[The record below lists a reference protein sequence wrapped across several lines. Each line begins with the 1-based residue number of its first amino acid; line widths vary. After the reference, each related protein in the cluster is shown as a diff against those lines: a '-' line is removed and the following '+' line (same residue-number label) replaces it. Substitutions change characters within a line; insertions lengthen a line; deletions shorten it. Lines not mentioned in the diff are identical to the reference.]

1 MGFAQCRRPQIR
13 TTTMLTAPALNRLPS
28 FKYRQGQLSIMQGC
42 IRVLIKGCEDV
53 ELIWES
59 CGSSWRS
66 FWVMCLP
73 HRACGHALGAGLAS
87 RKHFASMFDT
97 FGVHLGANWTFWG
110 SFWYHFGVILVS
122 CWCHFGVILM
132 SWFTPGVPPGRLL
145 GLRSLFNFF
154 LITFGTILGHILGS
168 FGGLPEPL
176 TPSD

>member
-13 TTTMLTAPALNRLPS
+13 TTTMLTAPSLNRLPS

-42 IRVLIKGCEDV
+42 IQVLIKDCEDV

-97 FGVHLGANWTFWG
+97 FGVHLGANWRFWG

-154 LITFGTILGHILGS
+154 F
-168 FGGLPEPL
+168 
-176 TPSD
+176 